1 MNLSTIDLLLILL
14 GENFMKALSIVAIV
28 LAGISFI
35 IPVVGVFTAMLASVL
50 ALISFRSQ
58 ATLSGIAIGLN
69 TINTAFFSP
78 SLLIA
83 EAGNQMDGGGAGE
96 LYYFYVGFHVL
107 ILIIGGALAYF
118 KKA

>member
-1 MNLSTIDLLLILL
+1 MR
-14 GENFMKALSIVAIV
+14 ALAIVAVI

-35 IPVVGVFTAMLASVL
+35 IPIIGVFSAMIASVM

-58 ATLSGIAIGLN
+58 ATLSGVAIGMN
-69 TINTAFFSP
+69 IINTAFFSP

-83 EAGNQMDGGGAGE
+83 EAGNQMDGQTAGE
-96 LYYFYVGFHVL
+96 LYWFYVGFHLV
-107 ILIIGGALAYF
+107 ILAIGGALAYF

>member
-1 MNLSTIDLLLILL
+1 
-14 GENFMKALSIVAIV
+14 MKALSIVAIV

-35 IPVVGVFTAMLASVL
+35 IPVVGVFTAIGASLL

-69 TINTAFFSP
+69 IINTAFFSP

-83 EAGNQMDGGGAGE
+83 EAGNQMDGQAAGE
-96 LYYFYVGFHVL
+96 LYWTYIGIHLVAL
-107 ILIIGGALAYF
+107 AIGGALAYF
-118 KKA
+118 KKT

>member
-1 MNLSTIDLLLILL
+1 MR
-14 GENFMKALSIVAIV
+14 ALAIVAVV

-35 IPVVGVFTAMLASVL
+35 IPIIGVFSAMVASVM

-58 ATLSGIAIGLN
+58 ATLSGVAIGTN
-69 TINTAFFSP
+69 IINTAFFSP

-83 EAGNQMDGGGAGE
+83 EAGNQMDGQTAGE
-96 LYYFYVGFHVL
+96 LYWFYVGFHLV
-107 ILIIGGALAYF
+107 ILAIGGALAYF

>member
-1 MNLSTIDLLLILL
+1 
-14 GENFMKALSIVAIV
+14 MKALSIVAIV

-35 IPVVGVFTAMLASVL
+35 IPVVGVFTAIGATLL

-69 TINTAFFSP
+69 IINTAFFSP

-83 EAGNQMDGGGAGE
+83 EAGNQ
-96 LYYFYVGFHVL
+96 
-107 ILIIGGALAYF
+107 IIGASSREGPQPDPSSNRFRRGGQEAARVDT
-118 KKA
+118 